1 MKRAFLLALTLLLN
15 ACAFTQTGEGM
26 SEYYADPAGFS
37 DEPVREGSM
46 QVTSLDDF
54 AAGYGSMGLW
64 QPLSFVRERRGGV
77 YLLEPYDPAR
87 IPVLL
92 VHGAGGTPHDWRY
105 FIEHLDSTKY
115 QAWVY
120 YYPTGLPI
128 EVSAKWLGNAVE
140 RLHRK
145 YGFDRLVVG
154 AHSMG
159 GLVARRFIA
168 RAEQHYETLLATFA
182 TPWGGVPFARLGRAL
197 GVYAVPSW
205 RDLVPDSVLLRT
217 LHAQTLP
224 ASVKHHL
231 FYGYRGAGD
240 EWDSDGVV
248 TVRSQREPAIAASA
262 TSAHGFRTEH
272 SAILDNPAVFQR
284 FADVLAGF
292 NFDIGK

>member
-1 MKRAFLLALTLLLN
+1 VVQRAFLLVLTLLLN
-15 ACAFTQTGEGM
+15 ACAFTQMREGM
-26 SEYYADPAGFS
+26 GEYYANPAGFS
-37 DEPVREGSM
+37 EEPVREGRM
-46 QVTSLDDF
+46 EVTSLEHF
-54 AAGYGSMGLW
+54 AEGYGAVGLW

-87 IPVLL
+87 IPVLF

-105 FIEHLDSTKY
+105 FIEHLDPTKY

-120 YYPTGLPI
+120 SYPTGLPV

-145 YGFDRLVVG
+145 YRFERLVVG

-168 RAEQHYETLLATFA
+168 GVEQQYETLLATFS
-182 TPWGGVPFARLGRAL
+182 TPWGGVPVARLGRTL

-217 LHAQTLP
+217 LQAQTLP
-224 ASVKHHL
+224 SSVKHHL
-231 FYGYRGAGD
+231 FYGYRGSGD
-240 EWDSDGVV
+240 DWDSDGVI

-262 TSAHGFRTEH
+262 AGAHGFRTDH
-272 SAILDNPAVFQR
+272 SAILDDPAVFRR
-284 FADVLAGF
+284 FAGVLDRF
-292 NFDIGK
+292 N

>member
-1 MKRAFLLALTLLLN
+1 MKRALLLALVLLLN
-15 ACAFTQTGEGM
+15 ACAFTQLGEGM
-26 SEYYADPAGFS
+26 GEYYANPDGFS
-37 DEPVREGSM
+37 GEPIRDGSM
-46 QVTSLDDF
+46 QVASLNDF
-54 AAGYGSMGLW
+54 AESHGAVGLW

-87 IPVLL
+87 VPVLF

-105 FIEHLDSTKY
+105 FIEQLDRTKY

-128 EVSAKWLGNAVE
+128 EVSASWLGNAVE

-145 YGFDRLVVG
+145 YGFERLVVG

-168 RAEQHYETLLATFA
+168 DSEQQYEILLATFS
-182 TPWGGVPFARLGRAL
+182 TPWGGVPVARLGRTL

-205 RDLVPDSVLLRT
+205 RDLAPDSVLLRT
-217 LHAQTLP
+217 LQAQRLP

-231 FYGYRGAGD
+231 FYGYREAGD
-240 EWDSDGVV
+240 EWDSDGVI
-248 TVRSQREPAIAASA
+248 TVRSQRDPAIAASA
-262 TSAHGFRTEH
+262 AGAHGFRTDH
-272 SAILDNPAVFQR
+272 SAILDDPAVFRR
-284 FADVLAGF
+284 FAGVLASF
-292 NFDIGK
+292 N